1 MLVPLLTFS
10 FYYSSARGETFACYS
25 CRVSFDVLFEFSFI
39 LALFYALF
47 LRSFAYRARFVFC
60 AYT

>member
-1 MLVPLLTFS
+1 MPLLTFS
-10 FYYSSARGETFACYS
+10 IYYSSARGETSACYS

-39 LALFYALF
+39 LALFDALF
-47 LRSFAYRARFVFC
+47 LRCFVYLARFVFC